1 MAIQSSGNKGLFT
14 EINITPLTDIFLVL
28 LIIMMVIAPM
38 FQKVDNNIVLPS
50 INSGLSVDEKLVTVA
65 ITKNAQFYVN
75 SEAINEAQLSAKLLA
90 LLDQA
95 KDKKV
100 VVKADGQTKTK
111 YIMSVMK
118 AAQEAGYEKLT
129 VAGEPLSK
137 KQQSDLEEKTSSALP
152 EHKDDL
158 SESAQPITDNRH
170 PVQLPQ

>member
-1 MAIQSSGNKGLFT
+1 MAIQSSGKRDAFT

-38 FQKVDNNIVLPS
+38 FQKVDNNIILPS
-50 INSGLSVDEKLVTVA
+50 INSGQTVDEKLVTVA
-65 ITKNAQFYVN
+65 ITKDSRFYIN
-75 SEAINEAQLSAKLLA
+75 SEAVNESQLSEKLLA
-90 LLDQA
+90 LIDQS

-111 YIMSVMK
+111 YIMSVMQ

-137 KQQSDLEEKTSSALP
+137 KQQNDLEKNQP
-152 EHKDDL
+152 DKDL
-158 SESAQPITDNRH
+158 SSNAQATDEGRTSVN
-170 PVQLPQ
+170 LPQ

>member
-1 MAIQSSGNKGLFT
+1 MAIQSSGKRDAFT

-65 ITKNAQFYVN
+65 ITKDARFFVN
-75 SEAINEAQLSAKLLA
+75 SEVVNENQLAEKLTA
-90 LLDQA
+90 LIDQA

-129 VAGEPLSK
+129 VAGEPLSR
-137 KQQSDLEEKTSSALP
+137 KQQVDLEKNIPDNNLKSDSQSP
-152 EHKDDL
+152 E
-158 SESAQPITDNRH
+158 NRH
-170 PVQLPQ
+170 TVELPQ

>member
-1 MAIQSSGNKGLFT
+1 MAIQSSGKRDSFT

-38 FQKVDNNIVLPS
+38 FQKVDNNIILPS

-65 ITKNAQFYVN
+65 ITKDAGFFVN
-75 SEAINEAQLSAKLLA
+75 SEAVNENQLAEKLSALIEE
-90 LLDQA
+90 A

-129 VAGEPLSK
+129 VAGEPLSR
-137 KQQSDLEEKTSSALP
+137 KQQSDLENNKDNDKMTSDA
-152 EHKDDL
+152 KN
-158 SESAQPITDNRH
+158 SENRH
-170 PVQLPQ
+170 TVELPQ

>member
-1 MAIQSSGNKGLFT
+1 MAIQTSGKRDSFT

-38 FQKVDNNIVLPS
+38 FQKVDKNIMLPS
-50 INSGLSVDEKLVTVA
+50 INSGLSVDEKEVTVA
-65 ITKNAQFYVN
+65 ITKNAEFFVN
-75 SEAINEAQLSAKLLA
+75 AEAVKEEQLAEKLLT
-90 LLDQA
+90 LIDKT

-111 YIMSVMK
+111 YIMVVMK

-137 KQQSDLEEKTSSALP
+137 KQQSDLEEKQVDKMSSDTQTTEDRTSV
-152 EHKDDL
+152 D
-158 SESAQPITDNRH
+158 
-170 PVQLPQ
+170 LPQ

>member
-38 FQKVDNNIVLPS
+38 FQKVDKNISLPS
-50 INSGLSVDEKLVTVA
+50 INSGLSVDKNAVTVA
-65 ITKNAQFYVN
+65 ITQNAQFYIN
-75 SEAINEAQLSAKLLA
+75 SQPVTESQLVDKLSALLPN
-90 LLDQA
+90 A

-100 VVKADGQTKTK
+100 VVSADGKTKTK
-111 YIMSVMK
+111 YIMNVMK

-137 KQQSDLEEKTSSALP
+137 KQQSNLEDGKKLSDSSP
-152 EHKDDL
+152 EAPDRRTVD
-158 SESAQPITDNRH
+158 
-170 PVQLPQ
+170 LPQ

>member
-1 MAIQSSGNKGLFT
+1 MAMHSSGNKGLFT

-38 FQKVDNNIVLPS
+38 FQSIDNNIILPS
-50 INSGLSVDEKLVTVA
+50 INSGLSVDEKEVTVA
-65 ITKNAQFYVN
+65 ITKEAKFYVN
-75 SEAINEAQLSAKLLA
+75 SEPVNESQLSEKLASLV
-90 LLDQA
+90 DTA

-100 VVKADGQTKTK
+100 VVKADGKTKTK

-137 KQQSDLEEKTSSALP
+137 KQQSDLEKNQQADTEIINNDQTA
-152 EHKDDL
+152 E
-158 SESAQPITDNRH
+158 NRT
-170 PVQLPQ
+170 PVNLPQ

>member
-1 MAIQSSGNKGLFT
+1 MAIQSSGKRDAFT

-38 FQKVDNNIVLPS
+38 FQKVDNNIILPS
-50 INSGLSVDEKLVTVA
+50 INSGLTVDEKEVTVA
-65 ITKNAQFYVN
+65 ITKDAGFYIN
-75 SEAINEAQLSAKLLA
+75 SEAVNESQLSEKLAA
-90 LLDQA
+90 LIDQS

-111 YIMSVMK
+111 YIMSVMQ

-137 KQQSDLEEKTSSALP
+137 KQQNDLEKNQP
-152 EHKDDL
+152 DKDL
-158 SESAQPITDNRH
+158 SSNAQAPDEGRTSVN
-170 PVQLPQ
+170 LPQ

>member
-1 MAIQSSGNKGLFT
+1 MAIQSSGKKDLFT

-38 FQKVDNNIVLPS
+38 FQKVDNNIILPS
-50 INSGLSVDEKLVTVA
+50 INSGLSVDEKEVTVA
-65 ITKNAQFYVN
+65 ITKDARFYVN
-75 SEAINEAQLSAKLLA
+75 SEAVNETQLAEKLTSLLA
-90 LLDQA
+90 QA

-129 VAGEPLSK
+129 VAGEPLSR
-137 KQQSDLEEKTSSALP
+137 KQQSDLETTPPDKSLSSNTQPP
-152 EHKDDL
+152 ED
-158 SESAQPITDNRH
+158 RH
-170 PVQLPQ
+170 TVELPQ